1 MLAKLPVSDEMLCSQ
16 ASGNWIV
23 MVVCR
28 QSFLSLAIIVTWA
41 VVLKFSAPYIS
52 DEADYTDLSGKLN
65 QIFTLLVIIDGLL
78 QYHWHMQKKNTPAQQ
93 VPALM
98 PC

>member
-28 QSFLSLAIIVTWA
+28 QSFLALAITVTWA

-78 QYHWHMQKKNTPAQQ
+78 QYHICRRKTHPLSRFL
-93 VPALM
+93 P
-98 PC
+98 